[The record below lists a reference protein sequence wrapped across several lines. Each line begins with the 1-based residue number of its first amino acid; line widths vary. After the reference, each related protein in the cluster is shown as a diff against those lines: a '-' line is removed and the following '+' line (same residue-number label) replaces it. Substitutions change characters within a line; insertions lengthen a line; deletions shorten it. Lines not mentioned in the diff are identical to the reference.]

1 MSYREAMNVRRKTVF
16 GESYE
21 PDSEESGEEKVRVQY
36 LSQR

>member
-21 PDSEESGEEKVRVQY
+21 PDNEESGEEKVRVE
-36 LSQR
+36 